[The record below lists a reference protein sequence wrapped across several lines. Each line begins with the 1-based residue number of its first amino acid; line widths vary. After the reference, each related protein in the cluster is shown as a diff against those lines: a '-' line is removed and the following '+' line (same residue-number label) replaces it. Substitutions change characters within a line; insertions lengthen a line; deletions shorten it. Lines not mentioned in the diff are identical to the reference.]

1 MTKARDLANASTA
14 LSAVSAT
21 ELGYVDGVTSAI
33 QTQIDGKQAINANVS
48 TTELG
53 YLDGVTS
60 AIQAQLNQKPEITAG
75 KNAII
80 NGDFRIN
87 QRVFTS
93 NTTDSSFNFDR
104 WFQSNSGGTTTTT
117 PQVFTPGTAPVVGYE
132 GVNFQRT
139 ITASQSAAGDFAYQ
153 RQKIEDV
160 RTFANQTVTV
170 SFWAKA
176 ATGTP
181 KIALELAQIFGSGGS
196 SAVTA
201 AVTGTATLSTSW
213 ARYSITG
220 TVPSLSGKTIGTS
233 SELSAIF
240 WVSAGAT
247 YAARA
252 SSIGIQNN
260 TFDIWGV
267 QVEAGSVA
275 TPFTTATGTVQGE
288 LAACQ
293 RYFYNVGGDS
303 SYATL
308 PTGYSNSTTQL
319 QVPFAFPVEM
329 RTSPSVSKTGTWYS
343 FGPAGSA
350 AVSSVTSYL
359 GSRKVTGLEVNVS
372 GSITANVVATIR
384 ADNDLTARINWS
396 AEL

>member
-1 MTKARDLANASTA
+1 MTKSRQVADFGA
-14 LSAVSAT
+14 
-21 ELGYVDGVTSAI
+21 GGF
-33 QTQIDGKQAINANVS
+33 
-48 TTELG
+48 
-53 YLDGVTS
+53 
-60 AIQAQLNQKPEITAG
+60 TAG
-75 KNAII
+75 KNAVI

-267 QVEAGSVA
+267 QLEAGSVA
-275 TPFTTATGTVQGE
+275 TPFTTATGTIQGE

-293 RYFYNVGGDS
+293 RYFRIVSSAPGVGS
-303 SYATL
+303 SATQIQSSISH
-308 PTGYSNSTTQL
+308 PG
-319 QVPFAFPVEM
+319 M
-329 RTSPSVSKTGTWYS
+329 RTTPSV
-343 FGPAGSA
+343 A
-350 AVSSVTSYL
+350 L
-359 GSRKVTGLEVNVS
+359 
-372 GSITANVVATIR
+372 TAVATFTDCAVADYTQSSATMTISNNDADGGRYQNSNFTGITSLR
-384 ADNDLTARINWS
+384 AYILLSSGGKVQLS